1 LQYDRERRQSLSPFG
16 AAPFA
21 QGSLFVLRTTIY
33 NSLCRS
39 VFGLRQANGIY
50 INIPPVRNSKGGG
63 SLRKTPFDYGV
74 WMKKAAAYTDFACRG
89 LGPRQANGIHIN
101 ITLQPG
107 IPKGC
112 GSLRKIPFDYTAWM
126 KKAAAY
132 TDFACRGPLPRQA
145 NGIYMNIIP
154 PSPEFQNGAVA

>member
-1 LQYDRERRQSLSPFG
+1 MIERDDNPSAPSGQLPLHKGAFLCSERRYTI
-16 AAPFA
+16 AFA
-21 QGSLFVLRTTIY
+21 GRCSA
-33 NSLCRS
+33 S
-39 VFGLRQANGIY
+39 RQANGIY